1 MTRASHGAALALPVV
16 IRGLQRICPF
26 TAHPSHH
33 PSLIMSS
40 SDLPLPYG
48 WVQEFDPKTN
58 HPFWVNT
65 NAEPPRA
72 IWTHPYNDEQYLREH
87 PEVREKIESRDM
99 KQQNSKYSP
108 PSMPPGRRHSFH
120 GNDSATMVLEND
132 EATQDSS
139 NRGIGNR
146 GFFGNPMGRT
156 IGTQE
161 EREAYRRQEARLEM
175 ERERQN
181 AEMINAQRARYAQE
195 QALYDQRYR
204 AGPSYGPP
212 LGDPYM
218 YGYGPEYGRGYGYG
232 YDDYPGDFRRDRDR
246 DRDRCDFG
254 GDGLGGV
261 AEGLLL
267 ADIL

>member
-1 MTRASHGAALALPVV
+1 
-16 IRGLQRICPF
+16 
-26 TAHPSHH
+26 
-33 PSLIMSS
+33 MSS

-58 HPFWVNT
+58 HPFWINT

-72 IWTHPYNDEQYLREH
+72 IWTHPYDDEQYLREH
-87 PEVREKIESRDM
+87 PEIREKIESRDM

-120 GNDSATMVLEND
+120 GRDSGTIVREND
-132 EATQDSS
+132 EATQNSS

-161 EREAYRRQEARLEM
+161 EREPYRREEAGLEM
-175 ERERQN
+175 EREPQN
-181 AEMINAQRARYAQE
+181 TEMINGQRARYAQE
-195 QALYDQRYR
+195 PALYDQRYR

-212 LGDPYM
+212 PGDPYM
-218 YGYGPEYGRGYGYG
+218 YGHGPEYGSRYGYG
-232 YDDYPGDFRRDRDR
+232 HEDPGRFRHGRDRDR
-246 DRDRCDFG
+246 GRRDRSRDRRERSRERHDHSRERSRERRNRG
-254 GDGLGGV
+254 GSGLGGL
-261 AEGLLL
+261 AKGLLL
-267 ADIL
+267 GAIL